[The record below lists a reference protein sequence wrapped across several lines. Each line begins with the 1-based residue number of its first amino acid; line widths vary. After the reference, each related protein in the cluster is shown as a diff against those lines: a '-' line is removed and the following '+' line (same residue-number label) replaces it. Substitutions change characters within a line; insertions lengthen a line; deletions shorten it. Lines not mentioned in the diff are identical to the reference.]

1 MMDNVLSLQL
11 LGTSA
16 EGTSCVSAT
25 SCVSS
30 YSSQPPT
37 TRDEPAP
44 IGKAW

>member
-37 TRDEPAP
+37 KDPGTS